1 MNNINSIIIEH
12 LKNPVLLSDYAYITE
27 SSKGK
32 NKLSI
37 RTRTPQA
44 IINLGLTKLPEKGL
58 YILHHPIFSLF
69 YLGLTEANIIQRWRN
84 HAVKITGIGLGSRAQ
99 DTGLYAQLREDFK
112 SLGLD
117 PVEEYKKIT
126 IYFIPMDGC
135 SADVIGKQESTLID
149 QGLRLGLFKYNSD
162 KRHPAFTEQERDFI
176 ADLFLQKS
184 KLLDK

>member
-69 YLGLTEANIIQRWRN
+69 YLDYQFLFWNYSIF
-84 HAVKITGIGLGSRAQ
+84 
-99 DTGLYAQLREDFK
+99 LREDQF
-112 SLGLD
+112 
-117 PVEEYKKIT
+117 
-126 IYFIPMDGC
+126 
-135 SADVIGKQESTLID
+135 
-149 QGLRLGLFKYNSD
+149 
-162 KRHPAFTEQERDFI
+162 
-176 ADLFLQKS
+176 
-184 KLLDK
+184 